1 MNRLF
6 KPARSKECGRGFF
19 SYLTESVINM
29 VNFVKINGHGD
40 IIYYH
45 DLHNLPGYVKDNS
58 FDVAFIQNTNDYKK
72 NIDLYDNIENTD
84 NVLDLDCY
92 NPLGFSNEVR
102 EISEKIVKNYFKFNE
117 TLNSYFV
124 ERHREIDFEKTVGV
138 HRRSTDI
145 KMHHNKISLQT
156 VFYNIEK
163 EEFDNIFL
171 MCDNSFDTEEF
182 KKRYGKKIITYD
194 EFTSN
199 DQNLP
204 FFKLGN
210 NQSQIEN
217 HILELVF
224 GVFTLSKTKKLIC
237 TKSNLSSFAI
247 LINKNLKYNI
257 LT

>member
-58 FDVAFIQNTNDYKK
+58 FDVAFIQDNNDYKK
-72 NIDLYDNIENTD
+72 NIDLYNNIENTD

-117 TLNSYFV
+117 TLNNYFV
-124 ERHREIDFEKTVGV
+124 ERHHEIDFKKTIGV

-145 KMHHNKISLQT
+145 KLHHEEVKIET
-156 VFYNIEK
+156 IFNNIET
-163 EEFDNIFL
+163 EDFETIFL
-171 MCDNSFDTEEF
+171 MCDNSLDIKNF
-182 KKRYGKKIITYD
+182 KKRYGNKIITYD

-199 DQNLP
+199 NHNLP
-204 FFKLGN
+204 FFKTVN
-210 NQSQIEN
+210 TQQQIEN

-224 GVFTLSKTKKLIC
+224 GVFTLSKTKKLLC
-237 TKSNLSSFAI
+237 TRSNLSSFVI
-247 LINKNLKYNI
+247 LINKNLNYKI
-257 LT
+257 LF